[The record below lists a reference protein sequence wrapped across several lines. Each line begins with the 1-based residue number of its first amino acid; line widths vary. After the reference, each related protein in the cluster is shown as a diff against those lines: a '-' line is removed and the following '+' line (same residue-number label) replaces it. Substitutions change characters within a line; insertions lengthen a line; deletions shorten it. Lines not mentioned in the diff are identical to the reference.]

1 MAAIHADRVS
11 MPAQT
16 CSQILAQV
24 QPADPQVAAARELLL
39 AWDGSM
45 DRGSVAATLYST
57 ARTYW
62 LADVVQG
69 ALGRFAPDALT
80 SSGIGRGASTHAVQ
94 LYARAVTAMASG
106 NTTLLPPGQTWSGLV
121 ASALSRAV
129 TELQQR
135 LGDDMHTW
143 TWETLHHTRPR
154 HPLVR
159 LLPELAPYL
168 DPPPVPAGGDGDTP
182 QQGGYWGPDLF
193 ALVSLSVNRYIADP
207 ADWRG
212 SRWIV
217 PLGASGHPGSPHYA
231 DQATLW
237 SDVETIPQWWDW
249 DDIVAAAETR
259 QQLLPGV

>member
-1 MAAIHADRVS
+1 M
-11 MPAQT
+11 
-16 CSQILAQV
+16 
-24 QPADPQVAAARELLL
+24 AAARELLL

-106 NTTLLPPGQTWSGLV
+106 DTTLLPPGQTWSGLV

-154 HPLVR
+154 HPLAR

-168 DPPPVPAGGDGDTP
+168 DPPPVAAGGDGDTP
-182 QQGGYWGPDLF
+182 QQGGYWGPDRF
-193 ALVSLSVNRYIADP
+193 VLVSLSVNRYIADP
-207 ADWRG
+207 ADWRR